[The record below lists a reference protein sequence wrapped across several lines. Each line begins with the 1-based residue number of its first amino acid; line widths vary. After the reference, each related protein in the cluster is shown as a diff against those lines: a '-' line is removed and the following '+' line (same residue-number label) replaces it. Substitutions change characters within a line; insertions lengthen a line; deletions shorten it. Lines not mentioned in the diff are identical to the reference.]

1 MRRQT
6 LDQKVLGDEPVL
18 DEKSSVSDYIRA
30 YNWYNYNHDNDDAK
44 KFVITFL
51 KGKKVSDTILKK
63 VGMIEPI
70 KLRTI
75 GWQCRIL
82 SNGGFIDKS
91 DTKKMLDKLHS
102 LIESVV
108 LPVQKVVDTNDNV
121 ISIQDRI
128 KNRASDLIGDL
139 EEVLDTLILKGH
151 IDLDLTVWF
160 RENNVKPQVA
170 KLIKNYYEPIYAECV
185 DDFKSTDPEIKDAYK
200 HLSKPLRKKYL
211 GLLKEILALSDA
223 QSIVIKTTRKPR
235 KKKIKPAAVIVSK
248 LKYKQKSG
256 NIESIKPTEIVDAIQ
271 VWTYNDKTKI
281 LSVFNALG
289 KGLSVKGSTIIGFDE
304 KLSVSKTLRK
314 PDVTLPRVI
323 EGGKVA
329 LKKLM
334 SELKTKEKKAKGRIN
349 NDTLIIRAI
358 K

>member
-1 MRRQT
+1 
-6 LDQKVLGDEPVL
+6 
-18 DEKSSVSDYIRA
+18 
-30 YNWYNYNHDNDDAK
+30 
-44 KFVITFL
+44 
-51 KGKKVSDTILKK
+51 
-63 VGMIEPI
+63 
-70 KLRTI
+70 
-75 GWQCRIL
+75 
-82 SNGGFIDKS
+82 
-91 DTKKMLDKLHS
+91 MLDRLHS

-128 KNRASDLIGDL
+128 KNKASDLIGDL

-256 NIESIKPTEIVDAIQ
+256 SIESIKPTEIVDAIQ

-281 LSVFNALG
+281 LSVFNTLG

-334 SELKTKEKKAKGRIN
+334 SELKTKEKKAKSRIN